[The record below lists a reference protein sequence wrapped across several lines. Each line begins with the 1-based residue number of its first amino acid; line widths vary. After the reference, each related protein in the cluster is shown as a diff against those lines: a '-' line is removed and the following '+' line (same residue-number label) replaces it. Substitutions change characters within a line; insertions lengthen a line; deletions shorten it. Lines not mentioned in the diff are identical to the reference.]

1 MQVLPPGVEHGEE
14 ADLDAKMLPIGGDLQ
29 QRFRSRAEQQ
39 SIDDLLILKCQ
50 RCQFLGQREDQVK
63 IGRRKKFLG
72 SFVKP
77 LLPRAELTLRTM
89 SIPARV
95 VGDYGMAALIAL
107 FEVAAE
113 RRSAARTDVAKHLM
127 LLRGDR
133 VSPLRQKLL
142 LMFAD
147 DIGYFEPM
155 FDHLRRP
162 SPSGRGELFRARR
175 SSGLTVS

>member
-1 MQVLPPGVEHGEE
+1 
-14 ADLDAKMLPIGGDLQ
+14 
-29 QRFRSRAEQQ
+29 
-39 SIDDLLILKCQ
+39 
-50 RCQFLGQREDQVK
+50 
-63 IGRRKKFLG
+63 
-72 SFVKP
+72 
-77 LLPRAELTLRTM
+77 
-89 SIPARV
+89 
-95 VGDYGMAALIAL
+95 
-107 FEVAAE
+107 
-113 RRSAARTDVAKHLM
+113 
-127 LLRGDR
+127 